1 MLFVHTQISRYAHR
15 VNTTYRIRKQDLQ
28 TLKRIAMFDE
38 HILAVG
44 IILLVF
50 YWAHHRGVIAEQRE
64 KEIQDE
70 KNKMYSEQEW
80 FK

>member
-1 MLFVHTQISRYAHR
+1 
-15 VNTTYRIRKQDLQ
+15 
-28 TLKRIAMFDE
+28 MFDE
-38 HILAVG
+38 HVIAVG

-70 KNKMYSEQEW
+70 RNKMYSEQEW